1 MNIYSSILKL
11 LYTSVF
17 KLLMICVF
25 YSLGQQSFSTDRRI
39 FVGRNETVILNCTC
53 FNKNESS
60 WRVLK
65 YPRVTAREI
74 DAIDEPYIPYTEGL
88 LLNPKLMNSNI
99 DIVGDYKSGECN
111 LIIRNFSN
119 HDEGTYKCEYW
130 KNGNI
135 YIDTYHVQ
143 IRNPVVMEVTYTN
156 FENQLTIDC
165 KAKGGEPDNYTVNLW
180 EHRSEFNE
188 YIRSFEGGKLT
199 FSELNSKD
207 NSYENDGIYT
217 CQATNGMIG
226 AKRRLAQK
234 GSILI
239 NNKVPPIFVS
249 SNNEV
254 QDGRYGQ
261 KINLTVILYNKF
273 GRIQTYISKL
283 NESLNISANQQLIL
297 THELSHNVNI
307 TVSGIKVT
315 FQMILDKDDDFTNYT
330 IKACNEEGCNEFI
343 VEIILSGH
351 KKSECNN
358 DWKCKTC
365 GTNGHISKDC
375 TAEFDKNSQADSDVS
390 SEESDEASESESE
403 KGEEIVL
410 LQSTEN
416 LLDITHTEDIS
427 KNAELPTDTN
437 NTNVPDQ
444 NPSELKS
451 DETDQQHPE
460 QCMKKKKKKKKTSKS
475 PATTYGPLDKYLGTT
490 MTTPQ
495 QKSSKRSATTPT
507 DKLHDREIGSSK
519 PRTSDHNT

>member
-1 MNIYSSILKL
+1 MFGFLLILFFYIYI
-11 LYTSVF
+11 
-17 KLLMICVF
+17 I
-25 YSLGQQSFSTDRRI
+25 GQQSFSTDRRI

-111 LIIRNFSN
+111 LIIRNFLN

-143 IRNPVVMEVTYTN
+143 IRNPVVMEITYTN
-156 FENQLTIDC
+156 FGNQLTIDC

-199 FSELNSKD
+199 FSEINSKN

-226 AKRRLAQK
+226 ANRRLAQK
-234 GSILI
+234 GYILI
-239 NNKVPPIFVS
+239 NNKVPPIFMS

-254 QDGRYGQ
+254 QDGRFGQ

-273 GRIQTYISKL
+273 GRIQAYISKP

-297 THELSHNVNI
+297 TNELSHNVNI

-330 IKACNEEGCNEFI
+330 IKACNKEGCNKFI
-343 VEIILSGH
+343 VEIISSDYNESKPTH
-351 KKSECNN
+351 KFDDCCVIMGTIVGGIVIFCIALHIFCSLNRSRKSNRMLNISAQVNERETEFFLYNN
-358 DWKCKTC
+358 DSFAQI
-365 GTNGHISKDC
+365 NNVAEMNNESISDMGLR
-375 TAEFDKNSQADSDVS
+375 ADAVSSDDSSSLKQYSDVYENPYQTIDLSDIDTHQYS
-390 SEESDEASESESE
+390 S
-403 KGEEIVL
+403 
-410 LQSTEN
+410 
-416 LLDITHTEDIS
+416 ITND
-427 KNAELPTDTN
+427 NYQ
-437 NTNVPDQ
+437 NTMIFPSSVVQ
-444 NPSELKS
+444 NTPKH
-451 DETDQQHPE
+451 ETMD
-460 QCMKKKKKKKKTSKS
+460 
-475 PATTYGPLDKYLGTT
+475 
-490 MTTPQ
+490 
-495 QKSSKRSATTPT
+495 SSIIPWLVIYKR
-507 DKLHDREIGSSK
+507 K
-519 PRTSDHNT
+519 

>member
-65 YPRVTAREI
+65 YPRVTARET
-74 DAIDEPYIPYTEGL
+74 DATDERYIPYTQGL

-99 DIVGDYKSGECN
+99 DIVGDNKSGECN

-119 HDEGTYKCEYW
+119 YDEGTYKCDFW

-135 YIDTYHVQ
+135 YTDTYHVQ
-143 IRNPVVMEVTYTN
+143 IR
-156 FENQLTIDC
+156 
-165 KAKGGEPDNYTVNLW
+165 
-180 EHRSEFNE
+180 
-188 YIRSFEGGKLT
+188 KLK
-199 FSELNSKD
+199 SK
-207 NSYENDGIYT
+207 NKSHENDGIYT

-226 AKRRLAQK
+226 ANRRLAQK

-254 QDGRYGQ
+254 QDGRFGQ
-261 KINLTVILYNKF
+261 KFNLTVMLYNKF
-273 GRIQTYISKL
+273 GRIQAYISKL
-283 NESLNISANQQLIL
+283 NESLNISANKQLIL

-343 VEIILSGH
+343 VQIILQ
-351 KKSECNN
+351 
-358 DWKCKTC
+358 DY
-365 GTNGHISKDC
+365 
-375 TAEFDKNSQADSDVS
+375 
-390 SEESDEASESESE
+390 DE
-403 KGEEIVL
+403 
-410 LQSTEN
+410 
-416 LLDITHTEDIS
+416 
-427 KNAELPTDTN
+427 
-437 NTNVPDQ
+437 
-444 NPSELKS
+444 
-451 DETDQQHPE
+451 
-460 QCMKKKKKKKKTSKS
+460 
-475 PATTYGPLDKYLGTT
+475 
-490 MTTPQ
+490 
-495 QKSSKRSATTPT
+495 
-507 DKLHDREIGSSK
+507 SK
-519 PRTSDHNT
+519 PTHKFDDCWVIMGSIVGGIVIFCIALHIYFAH